1 MFVRMTCDLES
12 YIVAVERV
20 KEYAECPQ
28 EVHMFYFFVLSLKFV
43 CFSSWYLNLN
53 ICRKYLILLD
63 ITCLVVKQEEFN
75 IFAFEIRVY
84 G

>member
-28 EVHMFYFFVLSLKFV
+28 EVHMFYFFVLSLKFCV
-43 CFSSWYLNLN
+43 F
-53 ICRKYLILLD
+53 
-63 ITCLVVKQEEFN
+63 
-75 IFAFEIRVY
+75 
-84 G
+84 

>member
-28 EVHMFYFFVLSLKFV
+28 EVHMFYFFVLSLKFCV
-43 CFSSWYLNLN
+43 FQFVVYLNLN
-53 ICRKYLILLD
+53 IC
-63 ITCLVVKQEEFN
+63 
-75 IFAFEIRVY
+75 
-84 G
+84 

>member
-28 EVHMFYFFVLSLKFV
+28 EVYMFCCLCCVFSLV
-43 CFSSWYLNLN
+43 CFSYYGKIERLRNTSVIIVNLADV
-53 ICRKYLILLD
+53 L
-63 ITCLVVKQEEFN
+63 
-75 IFAFEIRVY
+75 
-84 G
+84 

>member
-28 EVHMFYFFVLSLKFV
+28 EVHLFYFFVLSLKFCV
-43 CFSSWYLNLN
+43 FQFVVYLNLN
-53 ICRKYLILLD
+53 ICRKYLIVLD
-63 ITCLVVKQEEFN
+63 ITYICVLKLN
-75 IFAFEIRVY
+75 KRVQHFY
-84 G
+84 I